1 MKNNIFQIY
10 FTFYIL
16 LTRLLLNHFSFDQK
30 YISNGHCYSFPSHIL
45 CIDVTF
51 HSACNI
57 SSLLFVIESIMF
69 QSLEWLSL
77 ANRKLF
83 P

>member
-1 MKNNIFQIY
+1 MLVK
-10 FTFYIL
+10 
-16 LTRLLLNHFSFDQK
+16 RLLLNHFSFDQK
-30 YISNGHCYSFPSHIL
+30 YISSGHCYSFAFHIML
-45 CIDVTF
+45 CIDTPF

-57 SSLLFVIESIMF
+57 SSLVFVIESIMY